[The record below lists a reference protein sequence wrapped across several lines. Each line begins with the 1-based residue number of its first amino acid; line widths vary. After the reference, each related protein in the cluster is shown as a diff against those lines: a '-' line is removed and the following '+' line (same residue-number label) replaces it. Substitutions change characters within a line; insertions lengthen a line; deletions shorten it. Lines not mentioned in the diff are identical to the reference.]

1 MHGELAAS
9 WPLKGV
15 TIVATDKKLLLI
27 DGNSVAFRAF
37 FAMHDALDS
46 MTNHDGLHTN
56 ALYAFRN
63 MLKNILEKVDPTNVL
78 VAFDAGKTTFRT
90 KKFAEYKGT
99 RARMPGELAEQLPY
113 MHKMLDAMGIK
124 WYELKDYEA
133 DDIIG
138 TMAKEGAAAG
148 MAVTVLTGDR
158 DLTQLASDR
167 VTVQVTVKG
176 GGQLEAYTPA
186 SFQADLGI
194 TPKQFIDM
202 KALMGDNS
210 DNYPGVNKVGKV
222 TARKLVQQYGSVEG
236 IYEHIDAMKPSKMKE
251 NLLND
256 KEQAF
261 LSKDLA
267 TIRTDAPITVGLKDT
282 DYSGPD
288 TAALRAVY
296 EELDFNSFLK
306 DLAPDEADAVVQK
319 DLPVTPLTSAV
330 LTKALAGKAPKAVMI
345 EMLGDNYHT
354 EPVIAVGV
362 GTPDQWYVA
371 TSDEILRDKLFQ
383 SWLANDAQVK
393 YVFDAKRNY
402 VAAHRFGATI
412 NGIDF
417 DMLLVSYLLNTV
429 DNSNDLGA
437 VAAQHGYHGVEPDAT
452 VYGTGKK
459 RQIPE
464 GHDVFVQHIAH
475 KMAAVY
481 NLKDQLIKDL
491 QDHAQLDLYTDLERP
506 LAIVLA
512 NMEIAGIKC
521 DPDTLRKIGASLK
534 DRLRD
539 LENQIYT
546 EAGHEFNIN
555 STKQLGT
562 VLFDEMKL
570 PPVKKTKTGYSTSV
584 DVLEKLQDQS
594 PIIQEILNYRQLAKI
609 QSTYVDGL
617 LTTIHPDGKIHT
629 RYIQT
634 LTQTGRLSSQ
644 DPNLQNIPMH
654 QDEGKQ
660 IRKAFV
666 PSHDGW
672 ELFDADYSQVELRVL
687 AHVSG
692 DKNMQEAFKENRD
705 IHANTAMKI
714 FHLSDPS
721 QVTDNMRRQ
730 AKATNFGIVY
740 GISDYGLSQ
749 NIGISRTQAKEF
761 IDAYFEQYPQ
771 VKTWTE
777 QIVKT
782 AREQGYVETI
792 MHRRRYLPDIN
803 AKNRNLRQFAERTA
817 MNTPIQG
824 SAADIIKVAMI
835 NMAQALQQQ
844 KLQATMLLQVH
855 DELIFEA
862 PKEEIPILAKLVPS
876 IMDSA
881 VKLAV
886 PLKVDSSSGA
896 TWYDVK

>member
-1 MHGELAAS
+1 M
-9 WPLKGV
+9 P
-15 TIVATDKKLLLI
+15 TTKKLLLV

-37 FAMHDALDS
+37 FAMHSALDS
-46 MTNHDGLHTN
+46 FINRDGLHTN
-56 ALYAFRN
+56 AIFAFKR
-63 MLKNILEKVDPTNVL
+63 MLDNILEQVDPTNVL
-78 VAFDAGKTTFRT
+78 VAFDAGKVTFRT
-90 KKFAEYKGT
+90 KKFEEYKGT
-99 RARMPGELAEQLPY
+99 RAKMPGELAEQLPFL
-113 MHKMLDAMGIK
+113 HKLLDAYGIK
-124 WYELKDYEA
+124 WYELKNYEA

-138 TMAKEGAAAG
+138 TMAQEGAKAG
-148 MAVTVLTGDR
+148 MAVTVLSGDR
-158 DLTQLASDR
+158 DLTQLASDQI
-167 VTVQVTVKG
+167 TVQVTLKG
-176 GGQLEAYTPA
+176 VTELEAYTPA
-186 SFQADLGI
+186 HFQEKLGI
-194 TPKQFIDM
+194 TPKQLIDV

-210 DNYPGVNKVGKV
+210 DNYPGVTKVGEK
-222 TARKLVQQYGSVEG
+222 TALKLIQEYGSVENL
-236 IYEHIDAMKPSKMKE
+236 YANVADMKKSKMKE
-251 NLLND
+251 NLIND
-256 KEQAF
+256 KDMAF

-267 TIRTDAPITVGLKDT
+267 TIRTDAPITLGLADT
-282 DYSGPD
+282 VYPGPD
-288 TAALRAVY
+288 NQALLALY
-296 EELDFNSFLK
+296 QELDFNSFIK
-306 DLAPDEADAVVQK
+306 DLAPQGDDDALVQK
-319 DLPVTPLTSAV
+319 DLPVTALTAAN
-330 LTKALAGKAPKAVMI
+330 LPQALAGDAPKTFMI

-354 EPVIAVGV
+354 EPVIAVGL

-371 TSDEILRDKLFQ
+371 TQDAILREPALQ
-383 SWLANDAQVK
+383 TWLADAQKVK

-429 DNSNDLGA
+429 DNSNDLGS
-437 VAAQHGYHGVEPDAT
+437 VAAQHGYTGVETDAA

-459 RQIPE
+459 RQVP
-464 GHDVFVQHIAH
+464 DDQAVFIQHIAH
-475 KMAAVY
+475 KLACVY
-481 NLKDQLIKDL
+481 NLQPQLVKDL
-491 QDHAQLDLYTDLERP
+491 QAHEQYTLYTDLERP

-512 NMEIAGIKC
+512 NMEIAGIKVL
-521 DPDTLRKIGASLK
+521 PDTLKAMGVSLK
-534 DRLRD
+534 ERLQD

-570 PPVKKTKTGYSTSV
+570 PPIKKTKTGYSTSV
-584 DVLEKLQDQS
+584 AVLEKLQDES
-594 PIIQEILNYRQLAKI
+594 PIIQMILSYRQLAKI
-609 QSTYVDGL
+609 QSTYVEGL
-617 LTTIHPDGKIHT
+617 LSQIHPDGKIHT

-666 PSHDGW
+666 PSHPGW
-672 ELFDADYSQVELRVL
+672 QIFDSDYSQVELRVL

-692 DKNMQEAFKENRD
+692 DRNMQEAFKENRD

-714 FHLSDPS
+714 FHLTDPS

-749 NIGISRTQAKEF
+749 NIGIPREQAKAF
-761 IDAYFEQYPQ
+761 IDAYFEQYSQ
-771 VKTWTE
+771 VKDWTE

-835 NMAQALQQQ
+835 NMAQALKDQH
-844 KLQATMLLQVH
+844 LQATMLLQVH
-855 DELIFEA
+855 DELLFEA
-862 PKEEIPILAKLVPS
+862 PREEIPILEKLVPS

-886 PLKVDSSSGA
+886 PLKVDSSFGD

>member
-1 MHGELAAS
+1 MRYFLA
-9 WPLKGV
+9 KGV
-15 TIVATDKKLLLI
+15 LTVPTTKKLLLV

-37 FAMHDALDS
+37 FAMHSALES
-46 MTNHDGLHTN
+46 FINHDGLHTN
-56 ALYAFRN
+56 AIYAFKT
-63 MLKNILEKVDPTNVL
+63 MLDNILKQTEPTNVL

-90 KKFAEYKGT
+90 KKFDDYKGT
-99 RARMPGELAEQLPY
+99 RAKMPGELAEQLPFL
-113 MHKMLDAMGIK
+113 HKLLNAYGIK

-148 MAVTVLTGDR
+148 MDVTVLSGDR

-176 GGQLEAYTPA
+176 VTQLEAYTPA
-186 SFQADLGI
+186 HFQEKLGI
-194 TPKQFIDM
+194 APKQLIDV

-210 DNYPGVNKVGKV
+210 DNYPGVTKVGEK
-222 TARKLVQQYGSVEG
+222 TALKLVQEYGSVEDL
-236 IYEHIDAMKPSKMKE
+236 YAHVDEMKKSKLKE
-251 NLLND
+251 NLIND
-256 KEQAF
+256 KDMAF

-267 TIRTDAPITVGLKDT
+267 TIRTSAPITVKLADT
-282 DYSGPD
+282 DYAGPD
-288 TAALRAVY
+288 VEALTALY
-296 EELDFNSFLK
+296 QELDFNSFLK
-306 DLAPDEADAVVQK
+306 DLAPQEEEVAVK
-319 DLPVTPLTSAV
+319 KELPVISLSAEN
-330 LTKALAGKAPKAVMI
+330 LDQALKNTDPQAFMI

-354 EPVIAVGV
+354 EPVIAVGL
-362 GTPDQWYVA
+362 GTPAQWYV
-371 TSDEILRDKLFQ
+371 TTDHTILQNPALQ
-383 SWLANDAQVK
+383 AWLADNQRIK

-412 NGIDF
+412 KGIDF

-437 VAAQHGYHGVEPDAT
+437 VAKMHGYQGVEPDAT
-452 VYGTGKK
+452 VYGTGAK
-459 RQIPE
+459 RQVPT
-464 GHDVFVQHIAH
+464 DSALFVQHIAH
-475 KMAAVY
+475 KSAAIY
-481 NLKDQLIKDL
+481 QLQPQLIQDLKDHEQMP
-491 QDHAQLDLYTDLERP
+491 LYTDIELP

-512 NMEIAGIKC
+512 DMEIAGVKVE
-521 DPDTLRKIGASLK
+521 PDTLKKMGASLK
-534 DRLRD
+534 ERLQD
-539 LENQIYT
+539 LENRIYT

-555 STKQLGT
+555 SPKQLGV

-570 PPVKKTKTGYSTSV
+570 TPIKKTKTGYSTSV
-584 DVLEKLQDQS
+584 SVLEKLQDES
-594 PIIQEILNYRQLAKI
+594 PIIQMILSYRQLAKI
-609 QSTYVDGL
+609 QSTYVEGL
-617 LTTIHPDGKIHT
+617 LGQIHPDGKIHT
-629 RYIQT
+629 RYVQT

-666 PSHDGW
+666 PSHPGW
-672 ELFDADYSQVELRVL
+672 QIFDSDYSQVELRVL

-692 DKNMQEAFKENRD
+692 DENMREAFRENRD

-749 NIGISRTQAKEF
+749 NIGISRIQAKAF
-761 IDAYFEQYPQ
+761 IDAYFEQYPK
-771 VKTWTE
+771 VKEWTE
-777 QIVKT
+777 QIVQT
-782 AREQGYVETI
+782 AREKGYVETI

-803 AKNRNLRQFAERTA
+803 AKNRNLRLFAERTA

-835 NMAQALQQQ
+835 NMAKVLRER

-862 PKEEIPILAKLVPS
+862 PAEEIPILEKLVPS

-886 PLKVDSSSGA
+886 PLKVDSSYGN